1 MEGARTNIS
10 AMRKPDVNTHGLIR
24 RLSVV
29 ALALWLGGF
38 GCLFGCE
45 RHSHV
50 AVAAATAQM
59 TTAPAAHDAMTHGC
73 CHAKKDHRV
82 ASSSA
87 ESNSETDAGL
97 KQCPFNTPA
106 VDSARR
112 TAVQSPAAIP
122 AQGRLAHAPIL
133 HASFAPP
140 DGRARAPDR
149 GGTYLRCCVFLI

>member
-1 MEGARTNIS
+1 MEGVKTNIS
-10 AMRKPDVNTHGLIR
+10 AMRKSDANTYSLIR

-45 RHSHV
+45 QHSP
-50 AVAAATAQM
+50 AALAAASHAI
-59 TTAPAAHDAMTHGC
+59 AVPASHDAMARGC

-82 ASSSA
+82 ASSSV
-87 ESNSETDAGL
+87 EPNLETDAGL

-106 VDSARR
+106 VDSARKA
-112 TAVQSPAAIP
+112 AVQSSAAVP
-122 AQGRLAHAPIL
+122 AQGWLAHAPTL
-133 HASFAPP
+133 HTSFAPP

>member
-1 MEGARTNIS
+1 MRTREAN
-10 AMRKPDVNTHGLIR
+10 RYGVIR

-45 RHSHV
+45 QHS
-50 AVAAATAQM
+50 
-59 TTAPAAHDAMTHGC
+59 PAAHAAAPHATVAPASHEAMTRGC
-73 CHAKKDHRV
+73 CHAKKDQHA
-82 ASSSA
+82 ASSSV
-87 ESNSETDAGL
+87 EPNMETDAGL

-112 TAVQSPAAIP
+112 AAVQSPAAIP
-122 AQGRLAHAPIL
+122 AQGWLSHALVL

>member
-1 MEGARTNIS
+1 
-10 AMRKPDVNTHGLIR
+10 MRKRDANSYGVIR

-38 GCLFGCE
+38 GCLLGCDT
-45 RHSHV
+45 HASAAV
-50 AVAAATAQM
+50 VAAA
-59 TTAPAAHDAMTHGC
+59 APQESVAAASHDAMTHGC
-73 CHAKKDHRV
+73 CHAKKDHHV
-82 ASSSA
+82 ASSSV
-87 ESNSETDAGL
+87 EPNVRTDAGL
-97 KQCPFNTPA
+97 AQCPFNTPA

-112 TAVQSPAAIP
+112 AAVQSPAAIP
-122 AQGRLAHAPIL
+122 TQGWLSPAPTL